1 MFIRPIG
8 QQTMSSRLR
17 RGRKNTM
24 HNTEMIVGD
33 ITVEIMRKANLK
45 NLYITVTPPD
55 GKVMVKPWLQCV
67 CK

>member
-1 MFIRPIG
+1 MPRTKLLRK
-8 QQTMSSRLR
+8 QTMSSRLR

-45 NLYITVTPPD
+45 NLCAFGRKESY
-55 GKVMVKPWLQCV
+55 Q
-67 CK
+67 

>member
-1 MFIRPIG
+1 
-8 QQTMSSRLR
+8 MSSRLR

-45 NLYITVTPPD
+45 NLCAFGRKESY
-55 GKVMVKPWLQCV
+55 Q
-67 CK
+67 

>member
-1 MFIRPIG
+1 
-8 QQTMSSRLR
+8 
-17 RGRKNTM
+17 M

-55 GKVMVKPWLQCV
+55 GKVMVKSPMGVKEEEIRRSEERSCRERV
-67 CK
+67 

>member
-1 MFIRPIG
+1 
-8 QQTMSSRLR
+8 MSSRLR

-45 NLYITVTPPD
+45 NLLVSEYYPTWKEAKRVLNSMPLD
-55 GKVMVKPWLQCV
+55 YMDAENKE
-67 CK
+67 